1 MKSFGWVLPW
11 TLGNQ
16 VFWRHGAEKVK
27 ITYTSKMCQFF
38 QIQTEDGRILK
49 EAEKKCYQEVAE
61 AFAHIARFF
70 NAETRE
76 RKKMITREQSMRKEV
91 ENSAVSYDAL
101 LEKGQARLVLFSPYQ
116 QSHG

>member
-1 MKSFGWVLPW
+1 MCTNYDV
-11 TLGNQ
+11 Q
-16 VFWRHGAEKVK
+16 AEAKGFLTPT
-27 ITYTSKMCQFF
+27 I
-38 QIQTEDGRILK
+38 
-49 EAEKKCYQEVAE
+49 KKCYEEVAE

-101 LEKGQARLVLFSPYQ
+101 LEKGQARLVLFGPYQ
-116 QSHG
+116 QSHGAWSSKFPTEKTPHMLDERASRTTID